1 VVFTQRAVI
10 SAEQARIWTLLTDLP
25 GYASWNPFVIK
36 AEGRTEPGA
45 DVRVEVV
52 LGKRTQSAQHVVL
65 TVDPQREFCW
75 KDAGWN
81 SWFVYGQRCRW
92 LEPQDDGTVLF
103 TQELLLDGPFA
114 GAASHMMGE
123 ALRDG
128 MAAET
133 AALKEH
139 AERS

>member
-1 VVFTQRAVI
+1 MQYIPGDDLSEMMSKRQGPFPASQVMSWADQLLDALDYLHTQHV
-10 SAEQARIWTLLTDLP
+10 
-25 GYASWNPFVIK
+25 
-36 AEGRTEPGA
+36 
-45 DVRVEVV
+45 
-52 LGKRTQSAQHVVL
+52 QHVVL
-65 TVDPQREFCW
+65 TVQPQREFCW

-92 LEPQDDGTVLF
+92 LEPQGDGTVLF

-133 AALKEH
+133 AALKQY
-139 AERS
+139 AERT